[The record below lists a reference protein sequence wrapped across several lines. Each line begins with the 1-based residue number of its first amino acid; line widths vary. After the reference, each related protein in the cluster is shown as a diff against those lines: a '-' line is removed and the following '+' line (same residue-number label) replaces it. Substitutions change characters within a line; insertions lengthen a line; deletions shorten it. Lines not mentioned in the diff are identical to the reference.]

1 MTLLSNK
8 KRAAIFIDLSFI
20 FLSCTMDNSN
30 SNNGETLN
38 YEYLGDNFVRGFDLS
53 AVDYWENDYA
63 PNDQWAQPE
72 WYDTDGSQKSIYA
85 ILKNHGIDTVRIR
98 VWVDP
103 ENAPVTDESWPA
115 SKEWNTGDCTTE
127 RAVRMAKAAK
137 DAGLKVLL
145 DFHYSDYWTDPGKQ
159 VIPLSWQNIT
169 TKEGLAAK
177 VSEYT
182 TEVLTALKDGNA
194 TPDYVQVGNEI
205 DSGILIHTS
214 YNASSG
220 AKPESNIAGKMS
232 SANFNAYLKAGC
244 DAVRA
249 FDKSIKIMIH
259 VTNEHAIWAMGEIA
273 KAGIDYDIIG
283 LSYYSWEENHRT
295 IAELKSNISYL
306 KKTYK
311 KAVMV
316 AESSSHWKGTGD
328 SHASARKFAADHM
341 INPATGRIYSN
352 LETETYGGNVL
363 LVGSIENQKNV
374 FAHIMQESA
383 DAGGSGIFAW
393 GGERR
398 ADWKY
403 AFFDWDGKALESL
416 DVFKKN

>member
-8 KRAAIFIDLSFI
+8 KIAAIFIALSFI

-30 SNNGETLN
+30 SNNEETPN
-38 YEYLGDNFVRGFDLS
+38 YEYSGDNFVRGFDLS
-53 AVDYWENDYA
+53 AVDYWENDEA
-63 PNDQWAQPE
+63 PSKGYDKN

-232 SANFNAYLKAGC
+232 SANF
-244 DAVRA
+244 
-249 FDKSIKIMIH
+249 
-259 VTNEHAIWAMGEIA
+259 
-273 KAGIDYDIIG
+273 
-283 LSYYSWEENHRT
+283 
-295 IAELKSNISYL
+295 
-306 KKTYK
+306 
-311 KAVMV
+311 
-316 AESSSHWKGTGD
+316 
-328 SHASARKFAADHM
+328 
-341 INPATGRIYSN
+341 
-352 LETETYGGNVL
+352 
-363 LVGSIENQKNV
+363 
-374 FAHIMQESA
+374 
-383 DAGGSGIFAW
+383 
-393 GGERR
+393 
-398 ADWKY
+398 
-403 AFFDWDGKALESL
+403 
-416 DVFKKN
+416 

>member
-1 MTLLSNK
+1 
-8 KRAAIFIDLSFI
+8 
-20 FLSCTMDNSN
+20 MDNSN
-30 SNNGETLN
+30 SNNEETLN
-38 YEYLGDNFVRGFDLS
+38 FEYLGDAFVRGFDLS
-53 AVDYWENDYA
+53 AVDYWEKDYA
-63 PNDQWAQPE
+63 PNDQWAKPE

-85 ILKNHGIDTVRIR
+85 ILKNHGINTVRIR

-103 ENAPVTDESWPA
+103 ENAPVKDDYWPA
-115 SKEWNTGDCTTE
+115 NKPDSWATGNCTTE
-127 RAVRMAKAAK
+127 RAVKMAKAAK
-137 DAGLKVLL
+137 TEGLKVLL

-182 TEVLTALKDGNA
+182 TEVLTALKDAGA
-194 TPDYVQVGNEI
+194 TPEYVQIGNEI
-205 DSGILIHTS
+205 DNGMLTNIS
-214 YNASSG
+214 YT
-220 AKPESNIAGKMS
+220 AKTDTTPAYAEPAPSNISGNM
-232 SANFNAYLKAGC
+232 NNPNLHAYLKAGC
-244 DAVRA
+244 DAVRT
-249 FDKSIKIMIH
+249 FDSSIKIMIH
-259 VTNEHAIWAMGEIA
+259 VTNEHAKDRMAFIA
-273 KAGIDYDIIG
+273 QGGIDYDIIG

-316 AESSSHWKGTGD
+316 AESSSHWNGTGD
-328 SHASARKFAADHM
+328 SDASARKFAADHM
-341 INPATGRIYSN
+341 INPRTKSIYSN
-352 LETETYGGNVL
+352 LETEKVNGNVL
-363 LVGSIENQKNV
+363 LKGSIENQKNV

-398 ADWKY
+398 GDWKY
-403 AFFDWDGKALESL
+403 AFFEWNGKALESL
-416 DVFKKN
+416 DVFKEN